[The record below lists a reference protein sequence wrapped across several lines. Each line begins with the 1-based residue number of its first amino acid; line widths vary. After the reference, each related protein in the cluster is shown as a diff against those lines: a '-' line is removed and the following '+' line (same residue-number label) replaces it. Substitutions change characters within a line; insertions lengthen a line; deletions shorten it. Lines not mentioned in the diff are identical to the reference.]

1 MNPFTKKGAYIVGS
15 ETPAGR
21 YIDNREKKLL
31 LHLLVPTAGER
42 ILNIS
47 CGLEDFHTYL
57 RGQGCQVTKFELDGN
72 VAIDSETGILTGQA
86 EDLPFSDNEF
96 DIVTLIASLEFTKNP
111 QKAIM
116 EAVRVSRGR
125 VFIGVQNRYSLA
137 GTKQRI
143 NRFLEA
149 RTNGVR
155 FFSIGQLKRMIR
167 NALGGHA
174 DIKWGSVIFLPY
186 GWYSFAE
193 AIEENIPVFNN
204 PFGAFLGLSFSVV
217 YRYRTIQERISPFK
231 LGIKSPEVPG
241 TVRAMQKPGIQPLH
255 WSGLGDSDP
264 TPFPRVGPPLD
275 KIPKGLAWPF
285 AQSHSEQAL

>member
-1 MNPFTKKGAYIVGS
+1 MKTFTRKGGYNGRL
-15 ETPAGR
+15 ETAAER
-21 YIDNREKKLL
+21 YIGTREKKLL
-31 LHLLVPTAGER
+31 WHLLVPSPGER

-47 CGLEDFHTYL
+47 CGLDDFHAYL
-57 RGQGCQVTKFELDGN
+57 KGQGCQVTKFVLDRS

-137 GTKQRI
+137 GTRLRI
-143 NRFLEA
+143 SRFLETK
-149 RTNGVR
+149 TNGVHS
-155 FFSIGQLKRMIR
+155 FSIGQLKRMIR
-167 NALGGHA
+167 NALGGSA
-174 DIKWGSVIFLPY
+174 DIRWGSVIFLPY

-193 AIEENIPVFNN
+193 PIEENIPVFKN

-241 TVRAMQKPGIQPLH
+241 TVRAMQKPGIQPSH
-255 WSGLGDSDP
+255 CGGPGGFGLTAFSREGLLPDK
-264 TPFPRVGPPLD
+264 FPKEP
-275 KIPKGLAWPF
+275 AWPF
-285 AQSHSEQAL
+285 AQSSQEQAL